1 MGLFFRRSLRLSRN
15 NRLNVSS
22 SGASVSHK
30 VGPVQIN
37 SNGRV
42 SIRLP
47 IRGLSLRFKL
57 W

>member
-1 MGLFFRRSLRLSRN
+1 MSLFFRRRLRLSRN
-15 NRLNVSS
+15 NWLNVSK

-30 VGPVQIN
+30 VGPVGIS

>member
-22 SGASVSHK
+22 SGASVSHR
-30 VGPVQIN
+30 VGPVTIN

-42 SIRLP
+42 AIRLP